1 VAAADGFH
9 RRAGDEAQRGRGVSR
24 DQAGEVEGLAE
35 RAVQHVF
42 GDERIAALILSQ
54 QLIGKK
60 VWVK

>member
-1 VAAADGFH
+1 MGSIVDPVLKLCEAEIY
-9 RRAGDEAQRGRGVSR
+9 RATRPD
-24 DQAGEVEGLAE
+24 EVEGLAQ

-60 VWVK
+60 VWTK